1 MIIDFIT
8 FVTNGFL
15 ILVNKPNDD
24 IKSRCINLVCI
35 NIFNYFIFVFSILYM
50 WLISSDI
57 FEYNKL
63 FFAVFVIA
71 LIFLIFLLVKKRYIL
86 SYESVIGRYKNKYSF
101 SNFIFSLSFIVIF
114 FTPIFGIGFG
124 IVILRHLLYNI

>member
-35 NIFNYFIFVFSILYM
+35 NIFNYLIFVFSILYM
-50 WLISSDI
+50 WLISSGVFD
-57 FEYNKL
+57 YNKL
-63 FFAVFVIA
+63 FFALFVIV
-71 LIFLIFLLVKKRYIL
+71 LIFLIFFLVRKRYFF
-86 SYESVIGRYKNKYSF
+86 SYESVIGRYKNKYRFSSF
-101 SNFIFSLSFIVIF
+101 KVSLLFAVIF

-124 IVILRHLLYNI
+124 IVLFRHLLYNI